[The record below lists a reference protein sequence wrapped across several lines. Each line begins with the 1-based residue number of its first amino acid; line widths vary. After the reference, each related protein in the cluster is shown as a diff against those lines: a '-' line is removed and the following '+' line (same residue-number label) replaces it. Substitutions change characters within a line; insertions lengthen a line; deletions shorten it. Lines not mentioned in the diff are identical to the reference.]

1 MKGSCLI
8 VLLFLSQLSIQA
20 WGQDSVR
27 IEVSPERVVYDTRIG
42 AVIRGLPPNQVVTV
56 RLSFSWV
63 GCKWSS
69 RADFI
74 ADDAGHVD
82 LSTMVPIDGDYDVAD
97 AMGLFWSAR
106 MDTSCLSEDQFI
118 PYEYQDSIP
127 QITPMDF
134 VVEVD
139 GQTVASETL
148 WRIMSREGV
157 ESRRINENGL
167 SGVLFTPPEPGPH
180 PALIVLSGTA
190 GGAHTTRARAYADHG
205 YVAFALAYFNAD
217 DLPSSKVRIP
227 LEYFGKAIEWLADQS
242 EVDPDRIGVIGR
254 GGAGELSL
262 LLASTFSELAA
273 VVAYAP
279 SHVLW
284 GGCCDPETFSQPAWT
299 WKGEPLPFMPPS
311 KNSPAIY
318 FYSPQYFDM
327 ISTWISLEDFDQ
339 VERASIPV
347 EHINGAVL
355 LITGKD
361 DRAWPSTYMA
371 DQIMERLRLHDFPHP
386 YSHLSYENAGHAIQI
401 PYWPVITQ
409 VYHRLG
415 RVWVELGGTPYG
427 VAIAQ
432 EDAWIKLFEFLND
445 NL

>member
-1 MKGSCLI
+1 MRGSRLI
-8 VLLFLSQLSIQA
+8 VLLLLSLPTLPA

-27 IEVSPERVVYDTRIG
+27 IEVSPKRAAYDTRIG
-42 AVIRGLPPNQVVTV
+42 AVIRGLPPNQVVTA

-63 GCKWSS
+63 GCRWSS

-97 AMGLFWSAR
+97 AMGLFWSAK
-106 MDTSCLSEDQFI
+106 MDTSCLSEDQFV
-118 PYEYQDSIP
+118 PYLYQDSVP

-139 GQTVASETL
+139 GQAVASDTL

-157 ESRRINENGL
+157 ESRRVNENGL

-180 PALIVLSGTA
+180 PALIVLSGSA
-190 GGAHTTRARAYADHG
+190 GGAHTTLARAYADHG
-205 YVAFALAYFNAD
+205 YVAFALAYFAAD
-217 DLPSSKVRIP
+217 GVPSSLVRIP
-227 LEYFGKAIEWLADQS
+227 LEYFGRAIEWLADQS

-254 GGAGELSL
+254 SKGGELAL
-262 LLASTFSELAA
+262 LLASTFSELAV

-284 GGCCDPETFSQPAWT
+284 GGCCDPETFNQPAWT
-299 WKGEPLPFMPPS
+299 WNGEPLPFMPQA
-311 KNSPAIY
+311 KNSPLIWLYA
-318 FYSPQYFDM
+318 PQYYDM
-327 ISTWISLEDFDQ
+327 IGSWCSLEDIDQ

-361 DRAWPSTYMA
+361 DRTWPTAYMS
-371 DQIMERLRLHDFPHP
+371 DQVIERLRLHDFPHP
-386 YSHLSYENAGHAIQI
+386 YSHLSYENAGHAILV
-401 PYWPVITQ
+401 PYWPAVTR

-415 RVWVELGGTPYG
+415 EVWIELGGTSYG
-427 VAIAQ
+427 IAVAQ
-432 EDAWIKLFEFLND
+432 EDAWIKLFKFLDD